1 MGIKAFRDPALTQDF
16 DAPRLAGRPGGLPH
30 LRRRLGRREVACSP
44 STARRSAGARSP
56 PTYPM
61 QAMVAVYDF
70 PEWSVGDDDH
80 LVPELVVDH
89 VAG

>member
-1 MGIKAFRDPALTQDF
+1 VDPADVHTYAVDW
-16 DAPRLAGRPGGLPH
+16 DPGLAVFSVNGEEVRRCPG
-30 LRRRLGRREVACSP
+30 
-44 STARRSAGARSP
+44 P
-56 PTYPM
+56 PTYPL

-89 VAG
+89 VAGW